1 MKLYRN
7 FKCKSCKAEYNDK
20 LIDSEVKSIECEC
33 GEQAVKTLSATK
45 FIFNS
50 CGKNASWN

>member
-20 LIDSEVKSIECEC
+20 LIDSEVEAIECEC

-50 CGKNASWN
+50 CGKNASWS